1 MRAATKRLFACGAC
15 ALAASITVAAPCSQ
29 AGSHEPQRL
38 HLKAL
43 LQDLAA
49 QRGFKLEYWASED
62 PKVVSSGGN
71 DVKLMTSLAE
81 QANLIVRYAP
91 AGPRCPE
98 PWKIDTVWVLPLGK
112 QAPSPPQRRQPPPS
126 PDIATLGYLQAHG
139 AAAQPAMATSE
150 PAP

>member
-1 MRAATKRLFACGAC
+1 MNSVQKRIFACGAC
-15 ALAASITVAAPCSQ
+15 ALAASITVAAPCGQ
-29 AGSHEPQRL
+29 TGSHEPQRR

-62 PKVVSSGGN
+62 PKVVSSGGS
-71 DVKLMTSLAE
+71 DVKLMTALAQ

-91 AGPRCPE
+91 AGPRCLE
-98 PWKIDTVWVLPLGK
+98 PWKIDTVWVLPVGK
-112 QAPSPPQRRQPPPS
+112 PAARPPQPPPT
-126 PDIATLGYLQAHG
+126 PDVANFGYLQAHG
-139 AAAQPAMATSE
+139 AAAASE

>member
-1 MRAATKRLFACGAC
+1 MRVVTKRLLACGAC
-15 ALAASITVAAPCSQ
+15 ALAAPITVAAPCSQ
-29 AGSHEPQRL
+29 TGSHEPQRR

-71 DVKLMTSLAE
+71 DVKLMTSLAQ

-91 AGPRCPE
+91 AGPRCLD
-98 PWKIDTVWVLPLGK
+98 PWKIDTVWVLPVGK
-112 QAPSPPQRRQPPPS
+112 QEARPPRLP
-126 PDIATLGYLQAHG
+126 ATPNVANFGYLQAHG
-139 AAAQPAMATSE
+139 AAAANE

>member
-1 MRAATKRLFACGAC
+1 MRVVTKRLLACGAC

-29 AGSHEPQRL
+29 TGSHEPQRR

-71 DVKLMTSLAE
+71 DVKLMTSLAQ

-91 AGPRCPE
+91 AGPRCLD
-98 PWKIDTVWVLPLGK
+98 PWKIDTVWVLPVGK
-112 QAPSPPQRRQPPPS
+112 QEARPSRLP
-126 PDIATLGYLQAHG
+126 ATPNVANFGYLQAHG
-139 AAAQPAMATSE
+139 AAAANE